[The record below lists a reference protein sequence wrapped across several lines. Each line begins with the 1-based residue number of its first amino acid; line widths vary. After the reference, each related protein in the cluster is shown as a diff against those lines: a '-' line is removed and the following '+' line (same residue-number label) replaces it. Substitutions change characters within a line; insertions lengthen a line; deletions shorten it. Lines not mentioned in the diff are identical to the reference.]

1 MSSLFRYIAIKYLK
15 IFMVIFL
22 GLVLF
27 YVGFDYL
34 SAAQRLPNSANLRM
48 LYVYYQAMFASDVL
62 MPVALVFSMVATKIM
77 LIRSNELVAFYA
89 IGYSKAAVLKPFI
102 IVSLILTMFYISI
115 HTTKFAYAE
124 EFVRS
129 IYDSGK
135 ISRTTKDLFFKY
147 DQYYI
152 YFSKLYPI
160 AQRAENIR
168 IFRDQGADIVEVIQA
183 KMAIYKDDQWFIPHA
198 KKILKSNDI
207 NFGEKPLFIF
217 EDKDIELLKGF
228 KPEILD
234 HIHEGK
240 VHYSII
246 DAWIAIDL
254 LNAQKANAS
263 QVYTALYRMLIYP
276 FFAPALMIIIFFFVP
291 ISSRSFNISLFSFI
305 AILTSLLIWGTLFA
319 LGRLTHSGMFS
330 PFEGVVLPVLII
342 FVIASLVWVKK
353 TR

>member
-1 MSSLFRYIAIKYLK
+1 MSSLFGYIAFKYLK
-15 IFMVIFL
+15 IFMVIFF

-62 MPVALVFSMVATKIM
+62 LPVALIFSMIATKIS

-89 IGYSKAAVLKPFI
+89 IGYTKAAILKPFVLVATFI
-102 IVSLILTMFYISI
+102 TLLYITA
-115 HTTKFAYAE
+115 HTTKYAYAE

-129 IYDSGK
+129 IYASGK
-135 ISRTTKDLFFKY
+135 LSRATKDLFFKY
-147 DQYYI
+147 DNYYI

-168 IFRDQGADIVEVIQA
+168 IFKEEGRDIVEIIQA
-183 KMAIYKDDQWFIPHA
+183 PRARYKDDHWTISHA
-198 KKILKSNDI
+198 KKIIKSRDI
-207 NFGEKPLFIF
+207 NFEDKPFFIL

-246 DAWIAIDL
+246 DAWIAIKL
-254 LNAQKANAS
+254 LNEQKANAS
-263 QVYTALYRMLIYP
+263 QVYTALFRMLIYP
-276 FFAPALMIIIFFFVP
+276 FFAPALIVIIFFFVP
-291 ISSRSFNISLFSFI
+291 ISSRSFNVSLFSFV
-305 AILTSLLIWGTLFA
+305 AILASLLVWGTLFA
-319 LGRLTHSGMFS
+319 LGRLTHGGMFT
-330 PFEGVVLPVLII
+330 PFEGVILPVLLI
-342 FVIASLVWVKK
+342 FSIALLVWYKK
-353 TR
+353 AR